1 MNWSKLMSLKI
12 PSNRFLNSIELG
24 CLMLKP
30 ALFLTNDDGVDAT
43 GLKLLIIALNHG
55 LKKRIFEIYSF

>member
-1 MNWSKLMSLKI
+1 
-12 PSNRFLNSIELG
+12 
-24 CLMLKP
+24 MLKP